1 MREEFEL
8 ELENRIKNLI
18 WTVSGDYTLD
28 VKPDIES
35 YHRSHAVGI
44 YDGIKQ
50 GAFARYFNR
59 EELSLYL
66 MKKIYLHGEEGPL
79 MSLAQLC
86 IEWSVAE
93 RITKEREGIKEIRKE
108 ALEDIL
114 EMDFSRLAASEP
126 GRLKLMLFKECLNGS
141 EPATNRMRAFMEQ
154 VQALSDAKETIELIH
169 TIDKLYNA
177 MVDPN
182 FEKRYGNLE
191 TVLAVSLEELAEFS
205 WKDYLEEEALEES
218 FGTYLEHINEAMTN
232 LDKMEL
238 NQETKKEESEEETSQ
253 KKKILVVD
261 EEALSKMHSYVQRN
275 YGIGYLSETEEKR
288 RNLLLC
294 RGIHSDCSLYFTEG
308 VLKHAVLRNY
318 QYEYAKKQRDKN
330 RYEYYNNHRM
340 VKNNI
345 RQLSDMLKKALVMRD
360 EVQETISDR
369 GRIVPSRLWR
379 IGRSHDSRVF
389 LRKLNHDNSDFVVD
403 VLIDASGSQ
412 RKRQGQV
419 AMQAYILSEALSI
432 ANVPHRVMSFC
443 TFWDYT
449 ILHRFREYEDD
460 RSANENIFEYN
471 TSSNNRDG
479 LAIKAAGYELLN
491 REEEHKILI
500 VLSDGRPYD
509 VILNRPN
516 ARNPQPYQGKYAI
529 SDTAFEVRKLRSKG
543 VCVLGVFAGEEKD
556 LPAEKKIFGKDFAY
570 IRDVAGFSG
579 IVGRYLLKQLEREE

>member
-35 YHRSHAVGI
+35 YHRSHAVGL

-93 RITKEREGIKEIRKE
+93 RITKEREGIKEIRKK

-218 FGTYLEHINEAMTN
+218 FGTYLEHLNEAMTN

-238 NQETKKEESEEETSQ
+238 DQETKKEEPEEETSQ

-308 VLKHAVLRNY
+308 VLKHAVLHNY

-379 IGRSHDSRVF
+379 VGRSHDSRVF

>member
-35 YHRSHAVGI
+35 YHRSHAVGL

-93 RITKEREGIKEIRKE
+93 RITKEREGIKEIRKK

-500 VLSDGRPYD
+500 ILSDGRPYD

>member
-35 YHRSHAVGI
+35 YHRSHAVGL

-369 GRIVPSRLWR
+369 GRIVPSHLWR
-379 IGRSHDSRVF
+379 VGRSHDSRVF

>member
-1 MREEFEL
+1 
-8 ELENRIKNLI
+8 
-18 WTVSGDYTLD
+18 
-28 VKPDIES
+28 
-35 YHRSHAVGI
+35 
-44 YDGIKQ
+44 
-50 GAFARYFNR
+50 
-59 EELSLYL
+59 

-93 RITKEREGIKEIRKE
+93 RITKEREGIKEIRKK
-108 ALEDIL
+108 ALEDTL

-218 FGTYLEHINEAMTN
+218 FGTYLEHLNEAMTN

-238 NQETKKEESEEETSQ
+238 NQETKKEEAEEETSQ

-379 IGRSHDSRVF
+379 VGRSHDSRVF

>member
-35 YHRSHAVGI
+35 YHRSHAVGL

-93 RITKEREGIKEIRKE
+93 RITKEREGIKEIRKK
-108 ALEDIL
+108 ALEDTL

-154 VQALSDAKETIELIH
+154 VQVLSDAKETIELIR

-218 FGTYLEHINEAMTN
+218 FGTYLEHLNEAMTN

-238 NQETKKEESEEETSQ
+238 NQETKKEESEEKTSQ

-379 IGRSHDSRVF
+379 VGRSHDSRVF

-432 ANVPHRVMSFC
+432 ANVPYRVMSFC

>member
-28 VKPDIES
+28 VKPDIEN
-35 YHRSHAVGI
+35 YHRSHAVGL

-93 RITKEREGIKEIRKE
+93 RITKEREGIKEIRKK

-154 VQALSDAKETIELIH
+154 VQALSDAKETIELIR

-218 FGTYLEHINEAMTN
+218 FGTYLEHLNEAMTN

-238 NQETKKEESEEETSQ
+238 NQETKKEESEEEISQ

-275 YGIGYLSETEEKR
+275 YGIGYLSEIEEKR

-389 LRKLNHDNSDFVVD
+389 LKKLNHDNSDFVVD

>member
-35 YHRSHAVGI
+35 YHRSHAVGL

-93 RITKEREGIKEIRKE
+93 RITKEREGIKEIRKK

-154 VQALSDAKETIELIH
+154 VQALSGAKETIELIR

-218 FGTYLEHINEAMTN
+218 FGTYLEHLNEAMTN

-238 NQETKKEESEEETSQ
+238 NQETKKEESEEEISQ

-389 LRKLNHDNSDFVVD
+389 LKKLNHDNSDFVVD

>member
-35 YHRSHAVGI
+35 YHRSHAVGL

-93 RITKEREGIKEIRKE
+93 RITKEREGIKEIRKK

-218 FGTYLEHINEAMTN
+218 FGTYLEHLNEAMTN

-238 NQETKKEESEEETSQ
+238 DQETKKEEPEEETSQ
-253 KKKILVVD
+253 KKKILIVD

-379 IGRSHDSRVF
+379 VGRSHDSRVF

-516 ARNPQPYQGKYAI
+516 ERNPQPYQGKYAI